1 MTFET
6 EAEAK
11 TFARMKFHE
20 GLIVYA
26 GTINPYS
33 PKRLISSRNL
43 PHWLDETQEQPGE
56 NRGCAADQEK

>member
-6 EAEAK
+6 EKEAK
-11 TFARMKFHE
+11 VFARAKFHE

-26 GTINPYS
+26 GTINPHS

-43 PHWLDETQEQPGE
+43 AHWLNETQEQPSE
-56 NRGCAADQEK
+56 NRDDDAGEEE

>member
-6 EAEAK
+6 ETDAK
-11 TFARMKFHE
+11 TFARTKFHE

-33 PKRLISSRNL
+33 PKRLISSRDL
-43 PHWLDETQEQPGE
+43 AHWLNETQDRDRAAGE
-56 NRGCAADQEK
+56 EE

>member
-1 MTFET
+1 MTFAT

-11 TFARMKFHE
+11 TFARSKFHE

-43 PHWLDETQEQPGE
+43 THWLDEEPGE
-56 NRGCAADQEK
+56 DRDDTIGEEK

>member
-1 MTFET
+1 MTFAT

-11 TFARMKFHE
+11 TFARSKFHE

-43 PHWLDETQEQPGE
+43 THWLDETPEQSSDDRDG
-56 NRGCAADQEK
+56 AAAKEK

>member
-6 EAEAK
+6 ERQAK
-11 TFARMKFHE
+11 VFARTKFHE

-33 PKRLISSRNL
+33 PKRLISSRDL
-43 PHWLDETQEQPGE
+43 VHWLDEPQEQSAEDRDGAAGE
-56 NRGCAADQEK
+56 EE

>member
-6 EAEAK
+6 ETEAR
-11 TFARMKFHE
+11 TFARKKFHE

-26 GTINPYS
+26 GTINPHS

-43 PHWLDETQEQPGE
+43 THWLDETQEQSSEDRDSAAGE
-56 NRGCAADQEK
+56 EK